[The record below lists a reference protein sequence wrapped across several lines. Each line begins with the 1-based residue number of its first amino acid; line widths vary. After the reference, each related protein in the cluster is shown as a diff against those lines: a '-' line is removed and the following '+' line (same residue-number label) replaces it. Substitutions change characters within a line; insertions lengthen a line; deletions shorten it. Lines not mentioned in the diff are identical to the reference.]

1 MNPST
6 SGWIDKYI
14 FILGKSKVNLMP
26 SDENEFYNQLRQS
39 GFIYGFSV
47 RPLLNLNDETL
58 KLSEDEL
65 AKVNLFHTLLIVH
78 FNHYNDHSFE
88 EAVIHISEF
97 YGLITPKKSVLY
109 PSFSYKSKPSKKLE
123 SFLQKRIVKGKSV
136 DNQLFSRIISQALL
150 FMDAIVYQAFITKGV
165 QPKVYGEQLEKALMQ
180 TCLSALL
187 TKQSKSKYD
196 LLLIELFEASTLFT
210 SYFSSKNNEIDALDH
225 SDFSSSFE
233 KYYLLDLSTF
243 AVWND
248 LKIEQFEFEFLKKL
262 CFKLELE
269 QSEAQ
274 KSIECISSFV
284 TTNSSYIKLFHH
296 VHPVKQ
302 FYKESSGLVKML
314 LLRNKK
320 RLSKEISQNRELLRL
335 LVKSTHANLKK
346 EEKILVKEQLTDI
359 FKTIPSLT
367 IFLLPGGTLLLPLVI
382 KFIPQLLPS
391 SFDDNKIPK
400 K

>member
-1 MNPST
+1 MNPSS

-14 FILGKSKVNLMP
+14 FILGKSNANFL
-26 SDENEFYNQLRQS
+26 SSNQNEYYELLRQS

-65 AKVNLFHTLLIVH
+65 AKLNLFHTLLIVH
-78 FNHYNDHSFE
+78 FNHYNEHSFE
-88 EAVIHISEF
+88 EAVIHINEF
-97 YGLITPKKSVLY
+97 YGLITPKKSVLH
-109 PSFSYKSKPSKKLE
+109 PSFSYKSKPSIKLE

-150 FMDAIVYQAFITKGV
+150 FMDTIVYQAYITNGV
-165 QPKVYGEQLEKALMQ
+165 QPKVYGGQLEKALMQ
-180 TCLSALL
+180 ACLSALL
-187 TKQSKSKYD
+187 TKQNKSKYD

-210 SYFSSKNNEIDALDH
+210 SYFSAKNNDIQALKYA
-225 SDFSSSFE
+225 DFTSSFE
-233 KYYLLDLSTF
+233 KHYLLDLSTF
-243 AVWND
+243 TVWND
-248 LKIEQFEFEFLKKL
+248 LNVEPLEFEFLKSL
-262 CFKLELE
+262 CLELE
-269 QSEAQ
+269 LAPSEAQ
-274 KSIECISSFV
+274 KSIESISTFA
-284 TTNSSYIKLFHH
+284 TTNSSSIKLFQQ

-302 FYKESSGLVKML
+302 FYKDSSGLVKKL

-335 LVKSTHANLKK
+335 LGKSTHTSLNTD
-346 EEKILVKEQLTDI
+346 EKIVVKEQLTDI